1 LSSEQV
7 VHFVQT
13 YLGSVWALKLML
25 MLRDNA
31 AHSWSV
37 SALNAELRASIPLV
51 AGLLSRF
58 QRFGLV
64 AECEPGTWAWCPA
77 SPELADT
84 AAEVAEAYALSPVR
98 IIELIAAGPADPIIL
113 FADAFRLRKD

>member
-1 LSSEQV
+1 
-7 VHFVQT
+7 
-13 YLGSVWALKLML
+13 ML
-25 MLRDNA
+25 VLREDA
-31 AHSWSV
+31 AHLWSIA
-37 SALNAELRASIPLV
+37 ALNSELRATVPLV

-64 AECEPGTWAWCPA
+64 AESGPDEWMWCPA